1 MNISQEL
8 LLYWDYL
15 TITSPALTG
24 NYLMRIQFEIKESL
38 ANILDQL
45 RILIFGL
52 RRLKKMSQ
60 ERKLLKLKT

>member
-1 MNISQEL
+1 
-8 LLYWDYL
+8 
-15 TITSPALTG
+15 
-24 NYLMRIQFEIKESL
+24 MRIQFEIKESL

-45 RILIFGL
+45 THSDFGL